1 MWIDGP
7 HVRTNTTLDLSQKA
21 EKGILVVNYYNG
33 RSYRT
38 HMFQMDS
45 ETLLKFAELFR
56 LFAELFSSTC
66 CNYFIHLQQTIS
78 ATAN

>member
-1 MWIDGP
+1 
-7 HVRTNTTLDLSQKA
+7 
-21 EKGILVVNYYNG
+21 
-33 RSYRT
+33 
-38 HMFQMDS
+38 MFQMDS